1 MMLMKPALRK
11 FALTAHVT
19 TTVGWL
25 GAVAAYVALV
35 IALLASQDVQTVRA
49 TYLAM
54 KVILWFVI
62 IPFSLGSL
70 LTGVVQSLGTTWGL
84 FRHWWVIFKLGLTVV
99 GILVLVQYT
108 GSLNQLAGTA
118 AGGSL
123 SGTDLDMLRNPTHL
137 VHAGGGLLVL
147 LVAQVLAMYKPR
159 GTTRFERR
167 RQHQQRMTRGR
178 LMDGDAPP
186 PEPDPL
192 YGGRMR

>member
-62 IPFSLGSL
+62 IPFGCGSIPGPGMSRFRD
-70 LTGVVQSLGTTWGL
+70 GVVRVACFVDALVFL
-84 FRHWWVIFKLGLTVV
+84 VEVV
-99 GILVLVQYT
+99 
-108 GSLNQLAGTA
+108 
-118 AGGSL
+118 
-123 SGTDLDMLRNPTHL
+123 
-137 VHAGGGLLVL
+137 
-147 LVAQVLAMYKPR
+147 
-159 GTTRFERR
+159 
-167 RQHQQRMTRGR
+167 
-178 LMDGDAPP
+178 
-186 PEPDPL
+186 
-192 YGGRMR
+192 